1 MIKSAINTVL
11 FTTLMLGGIA
21 PNTGNFIEDDTDFNK
36 TFSKGWGWLTVN
48 SANAGSREQSEVETL
63 AVYGAPPEYEWNYY
77 GNSGEDNTGLF
88 EDSLG
93 GSDGGGGSDGSEEE
107 ERLKKRQDC
116 KIGLETS
123 LRETKN
129 ALLLDYRTNTSTCNN
144 YHYLATASG
153 IVGAV
158 AAVPTFG
165 FTAAA
170 GMSGA
175 VSFATAGVICQQNA
189 DGRYAELIAY
199 NESVTREF
207 DLKVCDQI

>member
-21 PNTGNFIEDDTDFNK
+21 PNTGSFIEDDTDFNK

-93 GSDGGGGSDGSEEE
+93 GSDGGGGGDDTAEE
-107 ERLKKRQDC
+107 ERLEKVHACKVESIDRTERCIRSAVVLHDIDSAWCSAAKWLGGALGVGSGWAAVEGEGAGAFILGGAGMAVYQIGDDC
-116 KIGLETS
+116 QMDMDRVL
-123 LRETKN
+123 
-129 ALLLDYRTNTSTCNN
+129 
-144 YHYLATASG
+144 TAS
-153 IVGAV
+153 
-158 AAVPTFG
+158 
-165 FTAAA
+165 TA
-170 GMSGA
+170 
-175 VSFATAGVICQQNA
+175 ICTTDQA
-189 DGRYAELIAY
+189 R
-199 NESVTREF
+199 R
-207 DLKVCDQI
+207 DLDCDAIK